1 MFISI
6 LIWVRERYRN
16 DLYVEGALRMI
27 EQLSDSVL
35 LEAYKKAKQNQLE
48 EDFLAIL
55 EQELMRRDIHM
66 NELNR

>member
-1 MFISI
+1 
-6 LIWVRERYRN
+6 
-16 DLYVEGALRMI
+16 MI